1 MAANNHAGDPTIGHL
16 SHEPVLDSLLRA
28 KRSGRGSQKLGCKTI
43 STPLIVTPVT
53 FDSAVTIEQLDW
65 ALIKLHIRN
74 ALDQAYRADS
84 EIDGTIV
91 EDALRQWQER
101 PHTPAPFP
109 ARGHNCLTPNQ
120 LVLRGAG
127 FTFEGGEP
135 FMPPMEADYIK
146 AIVET
151 ARAVKSLRED
161 LGDVPAFRISPPQP
175 GLFLTSPSL
184 YRHIYDRSPPT
195 PSEFRDPQIFRETLK
210 ILQRQ
215 KGFQFHIAG
224 DKGRR
229 IMESE
234 ALAILHIRAEETA
247 VHSLAVG
254 LRAAS
259 TLAATLRLP
268 PAVNTTA
275 GAIRQLS
282 AHTRATK
289 AHNRKFGEIFATVQ
303 QKLIEAVGPDLVEEI
318 KHYSGDIK
326 LATDVPLEWLPIDG
340 FPLSLLFYTSR
351 ITATPG
357 NLMIGELANP
367 NIMRFRTEAFR
378 EILILRSFD
387 ENDHI
392 REYLPQALSVLEP
405 RWKDQLTIRSV
416 EVSSVD
422 EFVREIDGYTGPI
435 MIFDG
440 HGGHALH
447 DAGTLR
453 IGKSD
458 VDVWE
463 LRTRVRV
470 PPIVVLSACDT
481 HATDRSHATTA
492 NGFLTLGARTVLATL
507 LPISGPAAAI
517 FVARLLFRLFEYLPA
532 GVDLHNRF
540 LTWTEVVGGMLRM
553 QAVSDLL
560 RPMIGKKIS
569 EQQYRQ
575 IHTDLNNSINIEE
588 DRGWLSL
595 LINLVANQTGL
606 GALEIHSVFRRAIA
620 YSETIRDI
628 QIGNPETILIGS
640 EAVLQEHENS
650 ALQRLTSDPTQQ
662 IRT

>member
-1 MAANNHAGDPTIGHL
+1 LASIDSAIYYVMVLPQDDPYITSFFQGFSTGWFALKTAMDCLVDLPTDTLEPGLPHRADLNRRIAGTGGWRWLPINMQAIQQLEISAAHPFWIVFCGEKEVAEVVSNWARKQL
-16 SHEPVLDSLLRA
+16 VS
-28 KRSGRGSQKLGCKTI
+28 
-43 STPLIVTPVT
+43 PLIITPVA
-53 FDSAVTIEQLDW
+53 FDSAVTMEQLNW
-65 ALIKLHIRN
+65 AVIRLHVRN
-74 ALDQAYRADS
+74 ALDQAYQVDN

-91 EDALRQWQER
+91 EDALRKWQVR

-135 FMPPMEADYIK
+135 FMPPTEADYIK
-146 AIVET
+146 AIIET
-151 ARAVKSLRED
+151 ARAVKGLRED
-161 LGDVPAFRISPPQP
+161 LGEVPAFRTSPPQP

-195 PSEFRDPQIFRETLK
+195 PTEFRDPQIFRETFK

-224 DKGRR
+224 DKGQR
-229 IMESE
+229 IMRSE
-234 ALAILHIRAEETA
+234 ARAILHMRAEETA

-282 AHTRATK
+282 THTRAAK

-303 QKLIEAVGPDLVEEI
+303 KKLLEAVGPDLVEEI

-326 LATDVPLEWLPIDG
+326 LITDVPLEWLPIDG

-357 NLMIGELANP
+357 NLMISELATP
-367 NIMRFRTEAFR
+367 TIMRFRTEAFR

-387 ENDHI
+387 ETDAI

-405 RWKDQLTIRSV
+405 RWKDELTIRSV
-416 EVSSVD
+416 EISSVD
-422 EFVREIDGYTGPI
+422 EFVRAIDAYTGPI

-440 HGGHALH
+440 HGGHGLH
-447 DAGTLR
+447 DAGTLK

-470 PPIVVLSACDT
+470 RP
-481 HATDRSHATTA
+481 
-492 NGFLTLGARTVLATL
+492 
-507 LPISGPAAAI
+507 
-517 FVARLLFRLFEYLPA
+517 LLFSALA
-532 GVDLHNRF
+532 IH
-540 LTWTEVVGGMLRM
+540 M
-553 QAVSDLL
+553 
-560 RPMIGKKIS
+560 
-569 EQQYRQ
+569 RQ
-575 IHTDLNNSINIEE
+575 IDPMPLQLTGFSRWV
-588 DRGWLSL
+588 RGQCL
-595 LINLVANQTGL
+595 
-606 GALEIHSVFRRAIA
+606 RRC
-620 YSETIRDI
+620 YR
-628 QIGNPETILIGS
+628 
-640 EAVLQEHENS
+640 
-650 ALQRLTSDPTQQ
+650 
-662 IRT
+662 